1 MKPRRQGYKRFMLES
16 GGVARASNEGAI
28 IPVLDKNGIVRIR
41 KRTRSASHESHC
53 VTVNHGLKAFL
64 KNRRWRTNFSKLK
77 AIYKLLKERE
87 GCEIDPQIAAM
98 VKEFVNGLTVEG
110 LKKQLQEVIDS
121 LKDARKFAYAKRLEK
136 DLEEVKDILE
146 KAKALVAEL

>member
-16 GGVARASNEGAI
+16 GGVAKASNEGAI

-41 KRTRSASHESHC
+41 KRTRSVSHESHC

-64 KNRRWRTNFSKLK
+64 NNHRWRTDFSKLK
-77 AIYKLLKERE
+77 AIVRLLENRQ
-87 GCEIDPQIAAM
+87 GCKIDPDIAAK
-98 VKEFVNGLTVEG
+98 VKEFVNSLTAEA
-110 LKKQLQEVIDS
+110 LKSKLQEVINS

-136 DLEEVKDILE
+136 DLAEVDAVLE
-146 KAKALVAEL
+146 KAKKLVAEL